1 MMKNCIAC
9 LITLALFSTGLV
21 MADGGKGNNNKGQKK
36 GPPNTVNKG
45 GSQGSN
51 RKQARQPLNLS
62 GQGQGQKGGQGQGQK
77 GGQGQGQKGGQGQGQ
92 KGGQGNGTGMQK
104 KRPPLSQVLGL
115 KGPKAQKVD
124 AIGKAHHAKIESI
137 HENKELTEQQK
148 LIAIRAAHKKF
159 DDKLKELLDDDELA
173 KLQLVR
179 LKNANPQNGNQNA
192 GGMDPL
198 RIKVLNLTKEQVKQL
213 TAARQFAA
221 KKKMGILTN
230 KELSA
235 TDKKKALH
243 AVEKQHQARVA
254 EILTDQQLALMKKI
268 NQAAAQM
275 AGKAGNSQNSGKPGA
290 SGGE

>member
-1 MMKNCIAC
+1 MKIFAKI
-9 LITLALFSTGLV
+9 LTLALFSAGLAV
-21 MADGGKGNNNKGQKK
+21 AQNQGGGNNNGQKK
-36 GPPNTVNKG
+36 GPPNSVNKG
-45 GSQGSN
+45 GSKGSN
-51 RKQARQPLNLS
+51 RKQARQPLPGQQ

-275 AGKAGNSQNSGKPGA
+275 AGKGGNNQNSGKPGA

>member
-1 MMKNCIAC
+1 MMKNYIAC
-9 LITLALFSTGLV
+9 LIALSLFSTGLV

-36 GPPNTVNKG
+36 GPPNQVNQG
-45 GSQGSN
+45 GNQGGSN

-62 GQGQGQKGGQGQGQK
+62 GQGQGQK

-124 AIGKAHHAKIESI
+124 ALGKAHHQKIESI
-137 HENKELTEQQK
+137 HDNKELSEEQK
-148 LIAIRAAHKKF
+148 LIAIRAAHQKF
-159 DDKLKELLDDDELA
+159 DNKLKELLDDDELA

-179 LKNANPQNGNQNA
+179 LKNANPENGNQNA

-198 RIKVLNLTKEQVKQL
+198 RIKVLELTDEQIKKL

-243 AVEKQHQARVA
+243 AVEKQHKARVA
-254 EILTDQQLALMKKI
+254 EILTDEQLALMKKI
-268 NQAAAQM
+268 NQAATQL
-275 AGKAGNSQNSGKPGA
+275 AGKGGNNQNSGKPGA